1 MRIPDPNLG
10 GMDAFPFSRS
20 VGVLVGKDTNPPER
34 RFGDVRFFRVGIREQ
49 MSDRDIP
56 NDDRDV
62 TAAEENLPTAA
73 VETEAEAAE
82 TEAEASNEAEVAGS
96 PAAEATLSAAEQA
109 EAISL
114 LQQEIG
120 RLREQLD
127 QKQKQQ
133 EGLQAQAIR
142 IAADFENFRK
152 RTQREKEEAATQIKG
167 DTIVELLQVID
178 NFERA
183 RQQLKPATDG
193 ELAIHKSYQGVYK
206 QLVDALKR
214 LGVSKMR
221 PVETEFDPSYH
232 EAMMREPTDRFPE
245 GTVMEELIAGYML
258 GDRVLRHAM
267 VKVAAAPEPVVTSED
282 VETGS

>member
-1 MRIPDPNLG
+1 
-10 GMDAFPFSRS
+10 
-20 VGVLVGKDTNPPER
+20 
-34 RFGDVRFFRVGIREQ
+34 

-56 NDDRDV
+56 NNPNPADRD
-62 TAAEENLPTAA
+62 AIADAEELPTAA
-73 VETEAEAAE
+73 AAANLEAE
-82 TEAEASNEAEVAGS
+82 TEEAKVSGEPEMAGE
-96 PAAEATLSAAEQA
+96 PAAAVPLSAAEQA

-127 QKQKQQ
+127 LKQKQQ
-133 EGLQAQAIR
+133 ENFQAQAIR

-221 PVETEFDPSYH
+221 PVETEFDPNYH
-232 EAMMREPTDRFPE
+232 EAMMREPTERYPE
-245 GTVMEELIAGYML
+245 GTVTEELIAGYLL
-258 GDRVLRHAM
+258 GERVLRHAM
-267 VKVAAAPEPVVTSED
+267 VKVAAPPEPVVTSED
-282 VETGS
+282 VETET

>member
-1 MRIPDPNLG
+1 
-10 GMDAFPFSRS
+10 
-20 VGVLVGKDTNPPER
+20 
-34 RFGDVRFFRVGIREQ
+34 

-56 NDDRDV
+56 NNPNRDDRD
-62 TAAEENLPTAA
+62 AIANEEELQTAA
-73 VETEAEAAE
+73 VEANLEAEAD
-82 TEAEASNEAEVAGS
+82 EASVSSESGVVEEEPTAEV
-96 PAAEATLSAAEQA
+96 TLSAAEQA

-133 EGLQAQAIR
+133 EGHQAQAIR
-142 IAADFENFRK
+142 ISADFENFRK

-183 RQQLKPATDG
+183 RQQLKPETDG

-221 PVETEFDPSYH
+221 PVETEFDPNYH
-232 EAMMREPTDRFPE
+232 EAMMREPTDRYPE
-245 GTVMEELIAGYML
+245 GTVTEELIAGYLL
-258 GDRVLRHAM
+258 GERVLRHAM
-267 VKVAAAPEPVVTSED
+267 VKVAAPPEPVVTSED
-282 VETGS
+282 VEAETWDTYYLRSLLALISSYARRAMLGSKLQMRFFQVQFTSEA

>member
-1 MRIPDPNLG
+1 
-10 GMDAFPFSRS
+10 
-20 VGVLVGKDTNPPER
+20 
-34 RFGDVRFFRVGIREQ
+34 
-49 MSDRDIP
+49 MSDREMP
-56 NDDRDV
+56 NDNQDAAAEELTTAAMETNAEANAAEEEVV
-62 TAAEENLPTAA
+62 TAAPEPEE
-73 VETEAEAAE
+73 
-82 TEAEASNEAEVAGS
+82 
-96 PAAEATLSAAEQA
+96 TLSAAERD

-127 QKQKQQ
+127 QQKKQKDN
-133 EGLQAQAIR
+133 LQGQAVR

-152 RTQREKEEAATQIKG
+152 RTQREKEEAAVQIKG
-167 DTIVELLQVID
+167 DTISELLPVVD

-183 RQQLKPATDG
+183 RQQLKPANEG
-193 ELAIHKSYQGVYK
+193 EMAIHKSYQGVYK

-221 PVETEFDPSYH
+221 PVEEEFDPNYH
-232 EAMMREPTDRFPE
+232 EAMMREPTDRYSE
-245 GTVMEELIAGYML
+245 GTVTEELLAGYLL

-282 VETGS
+282 VEAES